1 MRDYNDRKHLLL
13 VSLIET
19 ISEATAEMDCE
30 DTDAGVI
37 STPVFRWAP
46 QFDFD
51 EEDMQT
57 IRELAKEEGM
67 DFSQILGEEEEE

>member
-1 MRDYNDRKHLLL
+1 MRDYNNRKHLLL

-19 ISEATAEMDCE
+19 ISEATVEMDCE
-30 DTDAGVI
+30 DTDAGVV
-37 STPVFRWAP
+37 STPVFRWTP

-67 DFSQILGEEEEE
+67 DFSQLIGEEEEE